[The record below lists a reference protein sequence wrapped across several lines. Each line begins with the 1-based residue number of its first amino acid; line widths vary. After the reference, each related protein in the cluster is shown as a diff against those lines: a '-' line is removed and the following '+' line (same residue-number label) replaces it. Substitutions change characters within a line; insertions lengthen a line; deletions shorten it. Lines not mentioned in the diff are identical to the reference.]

1 MKITFDPAT
10 KTQSTVI
17 DKRWIQNSQTN
28 FVYLYGIEP
37 GWLIRVTFTRADKFK
52 IANMIGIYDLDPDDE
67 YCYVIPV
74 PVEAAAVAGGL
85 GVSIILYEPVDDA
98 YVQHA
103 LIAAAG
109 YLYENDSVVSPIGL
123 DDAVQVALE
132 LAISNLTTNK
142 IEVSSIV
149 GKSGETINKN
159 TPIYSKLKVDDEFDK
174 VKDGRTVAKKAEQ
187 DQYGNVIDEVYAN
200 KGEINVFSEPTYFNN
215 DVIIGSGGKVDMNG
229 KKLEGL
235 PTPNADDEATPKE
248 YVDDEIEKVVDGT
261 KTVAKATGD
270 KNGADIANTYVKKTG
285 DTMSGNLAMGTK
297 KVTGLGE
304 GTDNADAVNKSQMD
318 GAVDAHNTDETN
330 VAHTQIRE
338 LIAALERE
346 IARKDG
352 RGKSFGEVPYT
363 TAQLLAM
370 NAGDRATA
378 IKNAVEAQDWFD
390 GTFSPLNGYLVY
402 DTGVGAGV
410 DYHEWEYNGS
420 AWVDN
425 GAIMS
430 PKATNDL
437 YGNVKGN
444 AYVSIVAGLMQ
455 VLLADNATYL
465 KKATTADKYT
475 YEQLYDELQNRYTKA
490 EQDAF
495 YEGLKAI
502 YGWEQSDIGVLEDED
517 TILLSALQD
526 YDIVVFIAQVKVP
539 DCDTYFDTKTIKV
552 SSLTGAEER
561 LEFYTPEE
569 GLFGRLITYDEI
581 LEFQEVVATSKVKVV
596 GLKMS
601 GTIHNET
608 RGIGQE
614 VILYRPDGKVESAT
628 SDNVTTTPTYNGNGK
643 IIKITEE
650 YTLDNKTFETTF
662 EYDRNGKIVVINK
675 VEV

>member
-1 MKITFDPAT
+1 
-10 KTQSTVI
+10 
-17 DKRWIQNSQTN
+17 
-28 FVYLYGIEP
+28 
-37 GWLIRVTFTRADKFK
+37 
-52 IANMIGIYDLDPDDE
+52 
-67 YCYVIPV
+67 
-74 PVEAAAVAGGL
+74 
-85 GVSIILYEPVDDA
+85 
-98 YVQHA
+98 
-103 LIAAAG
+103 
-109 YLYENDSVVSPIGL
+109 
-123 DDAVQVALE
+123 
-132 LAISNLTTNK
+132 
-142 IEVSSIV
+142 
-149 GKSGETINKN
+149 
-159 TPIYSKLKVDDEFDK
+159 
-174 VKDGRTVAKKAEQ
+174 
-187 DQYGNVIDEVYAN
+187 
-200 KGEINVFSEPTYFNN
+200 
-215 DVIIGSGGKVDMNG
+215 
-229 KKLEGL
+229 
-235 PTPNADDEATPKE
+235 
-248 YVDDEIEKVVDGT
+248 
-261 KTVAKATGD
+261 
-270 KNGADIANTYVKKTG
+270 
-285 DTMSGNLAMGTK
+285 
-297 KVTGLGE
+297 
-304 GTDNADAVNKSQMD
+304 
-318 GAVDAHNTDETN
+318 
-330 VAHTQIRE
+330 
-338 LIAALERE
+338 
-346 IARKDG
+346 
-352 RGKSFGEVPYT
+352 
-363 TAQLLAM
+363 
-370 NAGDRATA
+370 
-378 IKNAVEAQDWFD
+378 
-390 GTFSPLNGYLVY
+390 LNGYLVY